1 MRKLL
6 LPVLV
11 PAFAPLLLLAI
22 WQVAAV
28 RVANQIILPSM
39 MDVLHLIIHPT
50 EDLLSMGSLLSN
62 LTVSLARVMAG
73 YLLAVVL
80 AVTIGITMGYYR
92 PLFRTFSLFF
102 ALFRPIPP
110 LAWVPLVL
118 AWFGVASFATMAG
131 LEYGQ
136 WYMYLNN
143 LKISMVFI
151 IFIGGF
157 YPVLTS
163 TIQGVQSVRT
173 TLLDSARVLGAG
185 EMAIFTKVLLP
196 AAAPAIVTGMRIGLG
211 VAWMCLVS
219 AEMLPGSLSGIGYLI
234 THAFTVA
241 RTDVVIAGMISIGVV
256 GAAIDFIFR
265 LFEERTFSWQ
275 RRSR

>member
-6 LPVLV
+6 LRTLL
-11 PAFAPLLLLAI
+11 PAFAPLMLLAV

-28 RVANQIILPSM
+28 RVDNRIILPPM

-62 LTVSLARVMAG
+62 LTISLARVMAG

-118 AWFGVASFATMAG
+118 AWFGVASFATLAG
-131 LEYGQ
+131 LEYGR

-196 AAAPAIVTGMRIGLG
+196 AALPTIVTGMRIGLG

-256 GAAIDFIFR
+256 GASIDFVFR